1 MKDKNLLDDIKNKS
15 LQELTELAN
24 NIIKNLENTKNLEDS
39 MEEYQKLI
47 RLNILIEKQF
57 QKASK
62 DLSLSTKS
70 KIQNLQKKKMKK
82 KLNKV
87 AKDTNLYLKKFLELE
102 RSKEMPLN

>member
-1 MKDKNLLDDIKNKS
+1 MKDKNLPDDIKNKS

-70 KIQNLQKKKMKK
+70 KIQNLQKKK
-82 KLNKV
+82 
-87 AKDTNLYLKKFLELE
+87 
-102 RSKEMPLN
+102 

>member
-24 NIIKNLENTKNLEDS
+24 KVIKNLENTKNLEDS

-47 RLNILIEKQF
+47 RLNIMIEKQF

-62 DLSLSTKS
+62 DLSLSTKA
-70 KIQNLQKKKMKK
+70 KIQNLQKKNEKK
-82 KLNKV
+82 IK
-87 AKDTNLYLKKFLELE
+87 
-102 RSKEMPLN
+102 

>member
-39 MEEYQKLI
+39 MEEYQKLT

-70 KIQNLQKKKMKK
+70 KIQNIL
-82 KLNKV
+82 
-87 AKDTNLYLKKFLELE
+87 
-102 RSKEMPLN
+102 S

>member
-24 NIIKNLENTKNLEDS
+24 NIIKNLENTKNLENS

-70 KIQNLQKKKMKK
+70 KIQNLQKKNEKK
-82 KLNKV
+82 IK
-87 AKDTNLYLKKFLELE
+87 
-102 RSKEMPLN
+102 